1 MAKTEAG
8 TGSIG
13 EKDFHFK
20 VVATLALLAN
30 DSMVAS
36 VRSNTK
42 SFIGATR
49 YQKNNNSAA
58 VFSYS
63 KTMQFESAIGTDNS
77 GSGDSGSGDSGSL
90 DFVLA
95 ETLAD
100 NFAKIDGVGTG
111 TIKAIINAGLL
122 STMTVDYDGGF
133 TKDTNW
139 SGDATETVETVYC
152 DKHFFDASKLDCY
165 VFWLDNPTQATR
177 LEAEI
182 WQGKS
187 SSSWVDLIGTKSFRN

>member
-1 MAKTEAG
+1 MPTILAKTEAG

-20 VVATLALLAN
+20 FVATVALVAN
-30 DSMVAS
+30 NSMVAS

-42 SFIGATR
+42 SFIGGTR
-49 YQKNNNSAA
+49 YQPNHKTYARST
-58 VFSYS
+58 YS

-77 GSGDSGSGDSGSL
+77 GSGDSGSL
-90 DFVLA
+90 DFVLG

-122 STMTVDYDGGF
+122 NTMTVDYDGGF

-139 SGDATETVETVYC
+139 SGDANENIEVVYC
-152 DKHFFDASKLDCY
+152 DKNWTDASKIDCY
-165 VFWLDNPTQATR
+165 LWWQDNPTQATK
-177 LEAEI
+177 LNA
-182 WQGKS
+182 
-187 SSSWVDLIGTKSFRN
+187 